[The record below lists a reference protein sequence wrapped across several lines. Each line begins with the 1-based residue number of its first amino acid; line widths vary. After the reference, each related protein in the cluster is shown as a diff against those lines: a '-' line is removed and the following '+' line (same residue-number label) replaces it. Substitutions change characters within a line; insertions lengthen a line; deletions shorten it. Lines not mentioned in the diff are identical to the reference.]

1 MRKYKAKIIKTWN
14 PNENGGA
21 YFRTVPIVGEI
32 IVVERYELNHYRW
45 SNGGC
50 IDCVVPVDCIEIIQE
65 IMEIPFY
72 VWGSLIGNK
81 VVYKDG
87 FEFTLKKIS
96 IDYLKDPI
104 TVIGENTE
112 KLFIAEDCK
121 PVLKKIENISLDD
134 KRKFFSDV
142 EYQPSDELLLR
153 ITFTNEEYYLG
164 GRIEKYDC
172 FEILELLSKG
182 YDMLELIEDG
192 LALEKKDE

>member
-21 YFRTVPIVGEI
+21 DFRTVPVVGEI
-32 IVVERYELNHYRW
+32 IIVERYELNHYRW
-45 SNGGC
+45 SNGYT
-50 IDCVVPVDCIEIIQE
+50 DCVVPVCCIEIIEE
-65 IMEIPFY
+65 ILEIPFY

-104 TVIGENTE
+104 ILIGENYE
-112 KLFIAEDCK
+112 KMFIAECCK

-134 KRKFFSDV
+134 KRKFFTDV
-142 EYQPSDELLLR
+142 EFQPSDEVLSR
-153 ITFTNEEYYLG
+153 ITFTVKECYCC
-164 GRIEKYDC
+164 GRIEKCDAEEC
-172 FEILELLSKG
+172 LELLSMG
-182 YDMLELIEDG
+182 YDMLGLIEDG
-192 LALEKKDE
+192 LALEKVNE